1 MDPKFKTPEDA
12 AAYMEGNGGSVMRL
26 IEANPEG
33 VLQLMLRH
41 PDFAQDFLNSHM
53 RTPSAPAPIGS
64 APPPPPPPP
73 PMNLPPP
80 PPCPTVVGNE
90 EGFENSLRMAFEK
103 RSAQPKDIDQ
113 LLEEEKKST
122 KLPSANPIGAN
133 HLEELKKALEAKKEG
148 APPRKSIDETV
159 RENKQPFAENQSVIS
174 QGRLRA
180 VKMSES
186 EDTGVAPL
194 VDVPEKASA
203 ENQLIGGQ
211 GRLRAAAR
219 KPESEE
225 PDVASLVDVSE
236 EEPEEAVSKFE
247 SLRMKFEN
255 GSRGG
260 VPKPVQQGLK
270 RRPSRKM
277 VRKSSVRRV
286 TQNVMK
292 EDLEV
297 AAGASEAGPSGS
309 SGQSSESHGGNVPQ
323 KQEDKKKKKST
334 SGFKNLFAKFGKK
347 K

>member
-1 MDPKFKTPEDA
+1 MDPKFKTPEEA
-12 AAYMEGNGGSVMRL
+12 AAYMEGNERAVVQL
-26 IEANPEG
+26 IGANPEG
-33 VLQLMLRH
+33 VLQSMRRF

-73 PMNLPPP
+73 MSLPPP
-80 PPCPTVVGNE
+80 PPCPTVVGNG

-103 RSAQPKDIDQ
+103 RSAKPKDIDQ

-133 HLEELKKALEAKKEG
+133 HLVELKKALEAKKEG

-159 RENKQPFAENQSVIS
+159 RENKQASVTNQSDVG
-174 QGRLRA
+174 QALLRA
-180 VKMSES
+180 VRMSKS
-186 EDTGVAPL
+186 EETGVAPL
-194 VDVPEKASA
+194 DDVSEKASA
-203 ENQLIGGQ
+203 EKFKGGFLQ
-211 GRLRAAAR
+211 AAR
-219 KPESEE
+219 KAESEE
-225 PDVASLVDVSE
+225 TGVASLADVSE

-286 TQNVMK
+286 TQNVAK
-292 EDLEV
+292 EDLE
-297 AAGASEAGPSGS
+297 AASEGRASDAGPSGS
-309 SGQSSESHGGNVPQ
+309 SGPSAENHDENVPQ
-323 KQEDKKKKKST
+323 NKEDKKKKKS
-334 SGFKNLFAKFGKK
+334 SGLGFKTFFGKFGKK